1 MKAQLTRLMKSIIR
15 LHPLL
20 EDPELREAY
29 LSCEEAMKSKPK
41 GKCLMRNSGVTV
53 DDVRGAFVDDL
64 ERADAKHYYNVAL
77 DWSDGN
83 SQMRVNWV
91 SVIRNMARGDLAK
104 GKMKLSNF
112 AQGTVTAATKEYNPA
127 PLPKGSPMPDSL
139 KKHIANIGKE

>member
-1 MKAQLTRLMKSIIR
+1 MKSILR

-20 EDPELREAY
+20 EDPELRQAY

-53 DDVRGAFVDDL
+53 DDVRGSFQDEL
-64 ERADAKHYYNVAL
+64 TGADARHYYNTAL

-104 GKMKLSNF
+104 GKMKLSNT
-112 AQGTVTAATKEYNPA
+112 AQSTVTRPTTEFIPPEISKTAITHEEYLKQKE
-127 PLPKGSPMPDSL
+127 L
-139 KKHIANIGKE
+139 